1 MLGGVK
7 SFVGRVFI
15 DRALMGRRV
24 FLAAAIAGLI
34 LLGFGQVPA
43 LAQAQASRLILK
55 DGSYQ
60 SITKYEIHGDRIR
73 YFSAERG
80 EWEEV
85 PKALVDW
92 DATDKFEHD
101 RQERKLAP
109 EAVELD
115 KELEAERTAE
125 QARSPQVA
133 PGLRLPDQGGIF
145 LLDTFE
151 NQPQLS
157 ELQQSGAEL
166 DKNDK
171 NAKLNILRAVI
182 NPLSGAK
189 QAIELPGAHAR
200 IQSHTTIPSLYIDID
215 SNTAATLAGKEV
227 QSNDLSRKDLPNQD
241 LPNQD
246 RPNQDRPNQD
256 QAGPATA
263 QPAAGVPSPLS
274 PSERFK
280 IIRIEVKNG
289 KRVAGAVKIT
299 LNAKTTTDERLVAV
313 TSTTMAGGWIKL
325 TPTEP
330 LTAGEYAV
338 AEMMGKEGM
347 NIYVWDFGVNPSAPA
362 NLFTWKPEPTDAQ
375 PKGDQPA
382 DVQKREKQ

>member
-1 MLGGVK
+1 MLGGMR
-7 SFVGRVFI
+7 SFV
-15 DRALMGRRV
+15 DRP
-24 FLAAAIAGLI
+24 FLDRPFLDRTVSDRPCIRGVVLLATAIAGLI
-34 LLGFGQVPA
+34 FFGFGQLPA

-60 SITKYEIHGDRIR
+60 SITKYEVHGDRIR

-157 ELQQSGAEL
+157 ELQQSGGEL

-171 NAKLNILRAVI
+171 NAKVNILRAVI

-200 IQSHTTIPSLYIDID
+200 IQSHTTIPSLYIEID
-215 SNTAATLAGKEV
+215 SNTAPGPTGKDV
-227 QSNDLSRKDLPNQD
+227 PDKDPNK
-241 LPNQD
+241 
-246 RPNQDRPNQD
+246 DRPNQD
-256 QAGPATA
+256 QPGRATV
-263 QPAAGVPSPLS
+263 QPAAGEPAPLS
-274 PSERFK
+274 LAERFK

-299 LNAKTTTDERLVAV
+299 LNGKATTDERLVAA
-313 TSTTMAGGWIKL
+313 TATAMTGGWIKL

-338 AEMMGKEGM
+338 AEMTGKEGM

-362 NLFTWKPEPTDAQ
+362 NPFTWKPEPTDAQ
-375 PKGDQPA
+375 PKTDQPP
-382 DVQKREKQ
+382 DMQKRDKQ